1 MSAAMEAGIEGIPA
15 IGSSLLDYDWN
26 ANFIS

>member
-15 IGSSLLDYDWN
+15 IGFLFWIMIGMQIL
-26 ANFIS
+26 IP